1 MNKERGKNCY
11 VAIEGR
17 VRDGNRG
24 DDVRKVDFEI
34 LQSENIWIFEHVW
47 YIDLFFSGY
56 LNIPEYPDVERINQ
70 IYGNIG

>member
-34 LQSENIWIFEHVW
+34 LQSENIWIFEHV
-47 YIDLFFSGY
+47 
-56 LNIPEYPDVERINQ
+56 
-70 IYGNIG
+70 